1 LKGLDIIDLS
11 YNDLSGAIPKS
22 LEALL
27 KLKYL
32 NVSFN
37 KLFGEIPSSGPFA
50 KFTAKSFSGNK
61 ALCGNPI
68 FGVLSCQNTGSKG

>member
-11 YNDLSGAIPKS
+11 YNDLSSAIPKS
-22 LEALL
+22 LEALSQ
-27 KLKYL
+27 LKYL

-37 KLFGEIPSSGPFA
+37 KLSIEIPSSGPFPN
-50 KFTAKSFSGNK
+50 FTAKSFSGNK

-68 FGVLSCQNTGSKG
+68 FGVQTQAPKDQR

>member
-1 LKGLDIIDLS
+1 
-11 YNDLSGAIPKS
+11 
-22 LEALL
+22 
-27 KLKYL
+27 L